1 MSSVAR
7 IKAAQKWFRV
17 SGYSRGRKGREE
29 GAVPPCDVHEAG
41 PELLGPLLLLML
53 VLGK

>member
-17 SGYSRGRKGREE
+17 LGYSKGREE
-29 GAVPPCDVHEAG
+29 GAIPPCDVHEAG
-41 PELLGPLLLLML
+41 PELTGPPLLLML
-53 VLGK
+53 VLDK